1 MKLKHSAG
9 TPAAGTARPAPG
21 RWITAEP
28 GDRARGLQTGEYTPA
43 NAARILEAAN
53 EGDIAELAIAAR
65 EIQERNW
72 EVILAMQVRKRA
84 VTGLDWTV
92 EPGDAR
98 SSSKRA
104 AEAFADALRGCGA
117 EPGLASFHGLTGL
130 LMDAVIAPLAAAE
143 IVWGPGGSLCGFKP
157 VGGWHFTYRGS
168 ETPLLT
174 TTDHPEGIPLPPAKF
189 IVHTHGNAGDPA
201 RAGLIRTLLWLHVF
215 QNYPVKDL
223 VSFVERYGMPF
234 VVAKVDRNAWENE
247 RGVMRNLI
255 RSFGPNGGGVFT
267 KSTELELLQAS
278 NSGGDVYFKLLEYT
292 SQAITKVILGQLASS
307 SDSGGLSG
315 GDAQSRVRSDLLE
328 ADARALEATIR
339 TQLAVPWTRFNFG
352 DAAAVPVLRFRDSA
366 QEDRAVFAGIVET
379 LHRAGLDA
387 DPAEISARFGI
398 TLTRPGRTEDENG
411 EDEP

>member
-9 TPAAGTARPAPG
+9 TAAGTALPAPG
-21 RWITAEP
+21 RWIAAEP
-28 GDRARGLQTGEYTPA
+28 NDRARGLQTGEYTPS

-53 EGDIAELAIAAR
+53 DGDIAELAIAAR

-72 EVILAMQVRKRA
+72 EVILAMQVRKSA
-84 VTGLDWTV
+84 VTGLEWTV
-92 EPGDAR
+92 EPGDER
-98 SSSKRA
+98 PDSGKA
-104 AEAFADALRGCGA
+104 AEAFACALRKCGA
-117 EPGLASFHGLTGL
+117 EPGLVSFHGLTEL
-130 LMDAVIAPLAAAE
+130 LMDAVVAPLAAAE
-143 IVWGPGGSLCGFKP
+143 IVWGPGGSLAGFRS
-157 VGGWHFTYRGS
+157 VGGWNFTYRGS
-168 ETPLLT
+168 ESPLLT
-174 TTDHPEGIPLPPAKF
+174 TSEHPEGIPLPPNKF
-189 IVHTHGNAGDPA
+189 IVHTHGGAGDPA
-201 RAGLIRTLLWLHVF
+201 RSGLIRTLLWLHVF

-292 SQAITKVILGQLASS
+292 SRAITKVILGQLASS

-328 ADARALEATIR
+328 ADARSLEATIR
-339 TQLAVPWTRFNFG
+339 SQLAVPWTRFNFG
-352 DAAAVPVLRFRDSA
+352 DGAAVPVLRFRNSA

-387 DPAEISARFGI
+387 DPGEISARFGI
-398 TLTRPGRTEDENG
+398 SLRRTENAARG
-411 EDEP
+411 EERP

>member
-1 MKLKHSAG
+1 MKLKHSSG
-9 TPAAGTARPAPG
+9 SAATGSVPPVPG
-21 RWITAEP
+21 RWIAAEP
-28 GDRARGLQTGEYTPA
+28 GDRARGLQTGEYTPM

-72 EVILAMQVRKRA
+72 EVILAMQVRKSA
-84 VTGLDWTV
+84 VTGLEWTV
-92 EPGDAR
+92 EPGDGR
-98 SSSKRA
+98 PGSERA
-104 AEAFADALRGCGA
+104 AAAFADALRECGTA
-117 EPGLASFHGLTGL
+117 PGLATFHDLTGL
-130 LMDAVIAPLAAAE
+130 LMDAVVAPLAAAE
-143 IVWGPGGSLCGFKP
+143 IVWGPGGSLAGFRP
-157 VGGWHFTYRGS
+157 VGGWNFTYRGS
-168 ETPLLT
+168 ETPLLAT
-174 TTDHPEGIPLPPAKF
+174 TEHPEGIPLPPAKF
-189 IVHTHGNAGDPA
+189 IVHTHDCTGDPA

-278 NSGGDVYFKLLEYT
+278 NSGGDVYFKLPEYT

-328 ADARALEATIR
+328 ADARSLETTIR
-339 TQLAVPWTRFNFG
+339 SQLAAPWTRFNYG
-352 DAAAVPVLRFRDSA
+352 DEAAVPMLKFRNSA

-398 TLTRPGRTEDENG
+398 SLTRVDGDGHG
-411 EDEP
+411 EARP